1 MHKKKKSDKDVFI
14 KKKLHYPI
22 MDKPYKELLL
32 EELEDETVPLVEV
45 TSRTFYKAKGELCA
59 YIIGAYQNARFTKR
73 IKITLLN
80 K

>member
-1 MHKKKKSDKDVFI
+1 
-14 KKKLHYPI
+14 

-32 EELEDETVPLVEV
+32 EELEDETVPLVEA